1 MSGRDTAKEA
11 EMDERTTDLDG
22 RMTAGRKGIPYD
34 WQAVLTSTDAAPIAD
49 AGSTPN
55 PVLVVL

>member
-11 EMDERTTDLDG
+11 EMDERTTELDG

-34 WQAVLTSTDAAPIAD
+34 WQAVLALADAAPATATSSPPD
-49 AGSTPN
+49 
-55 PVLVVL
+55 PVLVAL